1 MKIESLDVL
10 KAKEQ
15 LDLQEQKRR
24 DDTFNSLISIN
35 KQISELGVFPALGW
49 VWCFDIIK
57 DIFDNHQE
65 VDADV
70 TDEVIPS
77 GVTLKQIF
85 DKFYFD
91 IDGLGIDMDL
101 GGEVLEEVIRDW
113 MFEND
118 LLMIVEEEEDV

>member
-1 MKIESLDVL
+1 MEHDLNLLYDDL
-10 KAKEQ
+10 
-15 LDLQEQKRR
+15 LDLNER
-24 DDTFNSLISIN
+24 IS
-35 KQISELGVFPALGW
+35 KLPVYPQLGW

-70 TDEVIPS
+70 TDQVIPS

-118 LLMIVEEEEDV
+118 LLIIVEEEEDV

>member
-1 MKIESLDVL
+1 MEHDLNLLYDDLLD
-10 KAKEQ
+10 
-15 LDLQEQKRR
+15 
-24 DDTFNSLISIN
+24 IN
-35 KQISELGVFPALGW
+35 ERVSKLPVYPQLGW

-65 VDADV
+65 ADV
-70 TDEVIPS
+70 NDEVVPS

-91 IDGLGIDMDL
+91 IDGLGINMDL

-113 MFEND
+113 MFENE

>member
-1 MKIESLDVL
+1 MEHDLNLLYDDL
-10 KAKEQ
+10 
-15 LDLQEQKRR
+15 LDLNER
-24 DDTFNSLISIN
+24 IS
-35 KQISELGVFPALGW
+35 KLPVYPQLGW
-49 VWCFDIIK
+49 IWCFDIIK

>member
-1 MKIESLDVL
+1 MEHDLNLLYDDL
-10 KAKEQ
+10 
-15 LDLQEQKRR
+15 LDLNER
-24 DDTFNSLISIN
+24 IS
-35 KQISELGVFPALGW
+35 KLPVYPQLGW
-49 VWCFDIIK
+49 IWCFDIIK

-70 TDEVIPS
+70 TDQVIPS

-91 IDGLGIDMDL
+91 IDDLGIDMDL

>member
-1 MKIESLDVL
+1 MEHDLSLLYDDL
-10 KAKEQ
+10 
-15 LDLQEQKRR
+15 LDLNER
-24 DDTFNSLISIN
+24 IS
-35 KQISELGVFPALGW
+35 KLPVYPQLGW
-49 VWCFDIIK
+49 IWCFDIIK

>member
-1 MKIESLDVL
+1 MEHDLNLLYDDLLD
-10 KAKEQ
+10 
-15 LDLQEQKRR
+15 
-24 DDTFNSLISIN
+24 IN
-35 KQISELGVFPALGW
+35 ERVSKLPVYPQLGW

-65 VDADV
+65 ADADV
-70 TDEVIPS
+70 TDQVIPG

-91 IDGLGIDMDL
+91 IDDLGIDMDL

>member
-1 MKIESLDVL
+1 MRQAAEIVERNLLHPNGNNKLVDLNEYGMKPKVYSDE
-10 KAKEQ
+10 E
-15 LDLQEQKRR
+15 
-24 DDTFNSLISIN
+24 
-35 KQISELGVFPALGW
+35 
-49 VWCFDIIK
+49 IK

-70 TDEVIPS
+70 TDQVIPS

-91 IDGLGIDMDL
+91 IDDLGIDMDL